1 MNQNQKFALVTLIS
15 WLMATIILA
24 AMTIQAGHPFPW
36 SRLGVVLVLALVA
49 LGARYFQTVLTSYV
63 TMFVMLYLGVLS
75 LGGIINVDPRWTGMG
90 MLIQLIS
97 LIGVLAAGTGLVI
110 GFQTRTDARRNW
122 YQKKDK

>member
-1 MNQNQKFALVTLIS
+1 MNQNQKFALATGVS

-24 AMTIQAGHPFPW
+24 MMTTQHGQAMPW
-36 SRLGVVLVLALVA
+36 SRLAVVLILAVVA
-49 LGARYFQTVLTSYV
+49 VGARYFKTVLTSYV

-75 LGGIINVDPRWTGMG
+75 LGGIINVTPRWTGLG
-90 MLIQLIS
+90 ILIQGLS
-97 LIGVLAAGTGLVI
+97 LIGVLAAGAGLVI